1 MLVVSTKCQYSSPFP
16 HFLLVPC
23 SPRETILN
31 CRYAMS
37 YQTCRLARQLA
48 KNYAFDGCGAV
59 EGLKIC
65 PGAKTFGK
73 IIASC
78 NWIGAPKPPTGAAA
92 VGYSC
97 ASAPYGTSVRV
108 VGCSLQRCAWR
119 QKSTRLRASCEG
131 IDRDSFKRCRRL
143 QSSNRWN
150 GGFLPFFY
158 AHDFAVP
165 TYNRFLVSFGAGD
178 P

>member
-1 MLVVSTKCQYSSPFP
+1 MSTLLSFPPFSPCLIESRWDDFG
-16 HFLLVPC
+16 FLLRIVLPNLQIG
-23 SPRETILN
+23 E
-31 CRYAMS
+31 
-37 YQTCRLARQLA
+37 QLA
-48 KNYAFDGCGAV
+48 KDYAFGGLGAV

-65 PGAKTFGK
+65 LGAKTFGK

-78 NWIGAPKPPTGAAA
+78 NWIGAPKPSTGTAAA

-108 VGCSLQRCAWR
+108 GCSLQRCSWR

-143 QSSNRWN
+143 QSSNRWT

-158 AHDFAVP
+158 AHHFAVP